1 MALCIKVAKSTGP
14 CTLCDGPAEPTGGLA
29 IVVEGT
35 DQQVCRQCAETV
47 APQLVAVLP
56 ATDSLGASSPKAKRK
71 NLGASSPKVAAP
83 SSNGQHL
90 SDSQRAMIAAKLSL
104 GRK

>member
-29 IVVEGT
+29 VYLEGT
-35 DQQVCRQCAETV
+35 GQQVCRECAATV

-56 ATDSLGASSPKAKRK
+56 TVAPPKKATPRKRIGQP
-71 NLGASSPKVAAP
+71 LA
-83 SSNGQHL
+83 NGQHL
-90 SDSQRAMIAAKLSL
+90 SDSQRAMIAAKMAT